1 MGDAVCRQCGEIFAV
16 RVDGGCSFLVEHG
29 LNNVADRGASIGVA
43 PGLRDPVAALEGPVT
58 GPGKIFGAFY
68 GGMGAHGYTEEE
80 YFAQGMARSYKPVAP
95 LSEDSRWQV
104 VPDGSAS
111 YKTRVIVHLPKDP
124 DRFNG
129 ILLCEWTNV
138 STFNDISNA
147 VNERFHAS
155 GYAYAA
161 I

>member
-1 MGDAVCRQCGEIFAV
+1 MAAWVLTDTPKSNTLPKAW
-16 RVDGGCSFLVEHG
+16 
-29 LNNVADRGASIGVA
+29 RGATSQS
-43 PGLRDPVAALEGPVT
+43 RDG
-58 GPGKIFGAFY
+58 
-68 GGMGAHGYTEEE
+68 
-80 YFAQGMARSYKPVAP
+80 
-95 LSEDSRWQV
+95 RWQV
-104 VPDGSAS
+104 VPDGTAS

-129 ILLCEWTNV
+129 ILLCEWANV

-161 I
+161 RLILPQWTSRDLEVAAICLAGLI

>member
-1 MGDAVCRQCGEIFAV
+1 
-16 RVDGGCSFLVEHG
+16 VEHG
-29 LNNVADRGASIGVA
+29 LNNEADRAANIGVA

-58 GPGKIFGAFY
+58 DPGKMLGAFY
-68 GGMGAHGYTEEE
+68 GGMGAHGYSEEE
-80 YFAQGMARSYKPVAP
+80 YFVQGMARSYKPVAP
-95 LSEDSRWQV
+95 LSEDGRWQV
-104 VPDGSAS
+104 VPDGRAS
-111 YKTRVIVHLPKDP
+111 YKTRVIVNLPKDP

-129 ILLCEWTNV
+129 ILLCEWANV